1 VVITS
6 RTAENR
12 PAHHFEIVINT
23 RKNNPEVIKDI
34 EVEWAEP
41 HGTRVEIELEG
52 IYKAGRRSVDQYLEQ
67 TAIANPHAEIFY
79 NPPKGKK
86 ERFFPRVSD
95 ELPPEPV
102 EIKPHPY
109 GVELG
114 LLIKLLKDTS
124 ARTLRAALMQDFS
137 RVSARVADAICAEAG
152 LKPTARPK
160 QIANREVESL
170 YQAIPKVKILSP
182 PTNCIVPIGEDLVRK
197 GLEREIKGAEIYVTK
212 TRPPTVYRGN
222 PFQIEVGLAY
232 GGQLTGLVDHGT
244 ESDRGVW
251 ISGVRLA
258 HNKTIEMALT
268 VLPGLTRKK
277 VVELLLQAGVNRSTR
292 VRELTQ
298 DQVGLVRSA
307 LDASVRS
314 QAQSRSIQ
322 LVRLANRVPL
332 QYQQSACAITKAV
345 NDVNWRR
352 YGLNQPRGSLPTGPM
367 VLVVHIASVWVP
379 FTSESKEAIAHYS
392 EILEEIQRGLQEC
405 GRDLG
410 SYLSRRSH
418 AKSREQRR
426 NKLNLYAGELAES
439 LARLTGKP
447 RDKIA
452 KTLDQA
458 ADQFA
463 AVDLLE

>member
-1 VVITS
+1 
-6 RTAENR
+6 
-12 PAHHFEIVINT
+12 
-23 RKNNPEVIKDI
+23 
-34 EVEWAEP
+34 
-41 HGTRVEIELEG
+41 
-52 IYKAGRRSVDQYLEQ
+52 
-67 TAIANPHAEIFY
+67 
-79 NPPKGKK
+79 
-86 ERFFPRVSD
+86 
-95 ELPPEPV
+95 
-102 EIKPHPY
+102 
-109 GVELG
+109 
-114 LLIKLLKDTS
+114 
-124 ARTLRAALMQDFS
+124 
-137 RVSARVADAICAEAG
+137 
-152 LKPTARPK
+152 
-160 QIANREVESL
+160 
-170 YQAIPKVKILSP
+170 
-182 PTNCIVPIGEDLVRK
+182 
-197 GLEREIKGAEIYVTK
+197 
-212 TRPPTVYRGN
+212 
-222 PFQIEVGLAY
+222 
-232 GGQLTGLVDHGT
+232 
-244 ESDRGVW
+244 
-251 ISGVRLA
+251 
-258 HNKTIEMALT
+258 MALT